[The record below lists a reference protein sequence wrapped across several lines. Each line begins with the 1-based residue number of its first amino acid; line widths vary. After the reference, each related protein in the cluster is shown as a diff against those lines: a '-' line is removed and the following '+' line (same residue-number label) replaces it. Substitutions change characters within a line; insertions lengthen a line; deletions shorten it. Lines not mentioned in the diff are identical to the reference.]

1 MRHILALFTCCV
13 VGCTTGPAGT
23 ACQTPVQ
30 DACSAKAQEV
40 SAELA
45 KIASQRGT
53 TSAEMTTEFMN
64 ACEGQLQ
71 SDLDQTLAN
80 LQTIAAD
87 GGTAQ

>member
-1 MRHILALFTCCV
+1 
-13 VGCTTGPAGT
+13 
-23 ACQTPVQ
+23 VQ

-40 SAELA
+40 SAELD

-80 LQTIAAD
+80 LQTIAAAD
-87 GGTAQ
+87 GGTDQ